1 MHNAKSSKN
10 KAKDMSNS
18 KRMVS
23 CVHVQYSILLPTTN
37 KPNLSP
43 SSVSISLRSS
53 VARNVTPGPTRDT
66 QDTLVGHCAQ
76 IEETII

>member
-1 MHNAKSSKN
+1 MQSSKN
-10 KAKDMSNS
+10 KAKDMSKLQKNGF
-18 KRMVS
+18 M
-23 CVHVQYSILLPTTN
+23 CACSIFYPPPTTN

-43 SSVSISLRSS
+43 SSVSISLWSS

-66 QDTLVGHCAQ
+66 QDTLVGHCPQ